1 MAVTFSGHGSRVVWE
16 HLYTLGQFA
25 SRFDLDSTRL
35 NAATESRNAVAI
47 VAIGLQIG
55 TCLIPG
61 NMFKLVQMDVSA
73 AQALSYA
80 LNNALFTMGLY
91 FGLNGFGVKVYFLK
105 KLKRFRMKYLGFKN

>member
-1 MAVTFSGHGSRVVWE
+1 
-16 HLYTLGQFA
+16 
-25 SRFDLDSTRL
+25 
-35 NAATESRNAVAI
+35 
-47 VAIGLQIG
+47 
-55 TCLIPG
+55 
-61 NMFKLVQMDVSA
+61 MFKLVQMDVSA